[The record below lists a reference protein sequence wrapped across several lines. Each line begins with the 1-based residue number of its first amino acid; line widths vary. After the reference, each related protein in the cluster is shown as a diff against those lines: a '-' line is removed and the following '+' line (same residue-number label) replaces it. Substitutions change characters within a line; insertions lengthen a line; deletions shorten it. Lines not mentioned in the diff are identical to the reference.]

1 MIWYRQG
8 TLMPSGREGNH
19 RSSIVQTSVVYP
31 PTGSWPEEQRPHHHS
46 SRRTTHF
53 PFLLLLSG
61 QQVKSSSL
69 LAESLQVL
77 AAGSAANASR
87 CPGVTAPC
95 DWSTR
100 RQAVVS
106 LLAVYT
112 DIVVTR
118 LTRAARTGLLSHSPH
133 WTFTP
138 RTLPQTLT
146 CRQRRANLQQA
157 V

>member
-1 MIWYRQG
+1 
-8 TLMPSGREGNH
+8 MPSGWEGNH
-19 RSSIVQTSVVYP
+19 RSSIVQTSVVYS
-31 PTGSWPEEQRPHHHS
+31 PTGSWPEEQRRAPHHHS

-95 DWSTR
+95 NWSTR

-118 LTRAARTGLLSHSPH
+118 LTHAARTGLLSSH

-138 RTLPQTLT
+138 WALPQTLT